1 MKAIV
6 SALGWVRDLA
16 TAALIGV
23 ALLLLGACGTAQQLG
38 STPRPLQ
45 VQAVATLATNPCEA
59 ATAAEYTAL
68 IVARNTAARRLRD
81 GRMTVADAVAL
92 QGFADE
98 ARAELDAA
106 CRAGRVDEG
115 ALARARVHQ
124 AEVKQLLGSR

>member
-1 MKAIV
+1 MKAV
-6 SALGWVRDLA
+6 SVVHWVRDLV
-16 TAALIGV
+16 TAALIGT
-23 ALLLLGACGTAQQLG
+23 ALLLLGACGSAQQLG
-38 STPRPLQ
+38 SAPRALQ

-68 IVARNTAARRLRD
+68 IVARNTAARQVRD
-81 GRMTVADAVAL
+81 GRLAVADAVAL

-106 CRAGRVDEG
+106 CRGGRVDEG